1 MTKKAKQVQAGA
13 LPPHN
18 VKDLPAP
25 PPFTF
30 KNVLTV
36 IGPGAIL
43 LGTSIGSGEWLLGP
57 ATIVQYGAALLWIT
71 TVAIILQ
78 VFLNVEFVR
87 YTMYTGE
94 PIITGFM
101 RTKPGPK
108 FWGWVYSLFI
118 FAQYLWPGWAAAAA
132 STLFAAFMGRI
143 PGAGDRPLMLMF
155 GYLTF
160 FLCVV
165 VVIFGGKIERTLEY
179 ASWFMVAW
187 IFIFLIFVNV
197 VFVPLK
203 FSLGTASGFLK
214 FGVLP
219 TGANWLLLG
228 AFAAYSGAGG
238 MGNCF
243 ISNWMRDKG
252 YGMGSTVGF
261 IPGAVGGASVKL
273 SHVGNVFEINDKNL
287 SKWRTWMKYLAV
299 DQYGIWGIGCFLG
312 MYLCVNLAAAVVPAG
327 TKMTGLATGAY
338 QAKYLMDHTGY
349 QIFWFLTL
357 LNGFWVLFS
366 TQLGNLDGIV
376 RLTTDTLWSGSEK
389 VRKWRGG
396 DVRTIYYFILAMY
409 VIWGCLAMGL
419 AQPLVLIMIG
429 ANIASF
435 IFAFT
440 GIHVIIVNRK
450 ILPKEVRAPLW
461 REVVVILCSVFYAV
475 FFVVS
480 MGKVFHIF

>member
-1 MTKKAKQVQAGA
+1 MPKKGSPSQAGY
-13 LPPHN
+13 LPPLQ

-30 KNVLTV
+30 KNVITT

-43 LGTSIGSGEWLLGP
+43 LGTAIGSGEWLLGP
-57 ATIVQYGAALLWIT
+57 ATIVQYGAGLLWIT
-71 TVAIILQ
+71 GVAVILQ

-108 FWGWVYSLFI
+108 CWGWVYSFFI

-132 STLFAAFMGRI
+132 STLFAAFMGHI

-155 GYLTF
+155 GYITF
-160 FLCVV
+160 FLCVLV
-165 VVIFGGKIERTLEY
+165 VVFGGRIEKTLEY

-187 IFIFLIFVNV
+187 IFTYLVVVNL
-197 VFVPLK
+197 VFVPPQV
-203 FSLGTASGFLK
+203 SLQTASGFLK
-214 FGVLP
+214 FGFLP
-219 TGANWLLLG
+219 SGADWVLLG

-261 IPGAVGGASVKL
+261 IPSAVGGATVKL
-273 SHVGNVFEINDKNL
+273 SHTGNRFEINDKNL
-287 SKWRTWMKYLAV
+287 SKWRNWMKFLRV
-299 DQYGIWGIGCFLG
+299 DQYAVWGFGCILG
-312 MYLCVNLAAAVVPAG
+312 MYLCVNLAAAVIPHG
-327 TKMTGLATGAY
+327 TEIKGLAAGAY
-338 QAKYLMDHTGY
+338 QAQYLMQHTGR

-357 LNGFWVLFS
+357 INGFWVLFS

-376 RLTTDTLWSGSEK
+376 RLTTDTLWSGSERI
-389 VRKWRGG
+389 RKWRGG
-396 DVRTIYYFILAMY
+396 DVRRIYYLILGMY
-409 VIWGCLAMGL
+409 VVWGCVAMGF
-419 AQPLVLIMIG
+419 AQPMVLLMIG
-429 ANIASF
+429 ANIAAF

-461 REVVVILCSVFYAV
+461 REAVVVCCSIFYAV
-475 FFVVS
+475 SFTLC
-480 MGKVFHIF
+480 MGKACRLF